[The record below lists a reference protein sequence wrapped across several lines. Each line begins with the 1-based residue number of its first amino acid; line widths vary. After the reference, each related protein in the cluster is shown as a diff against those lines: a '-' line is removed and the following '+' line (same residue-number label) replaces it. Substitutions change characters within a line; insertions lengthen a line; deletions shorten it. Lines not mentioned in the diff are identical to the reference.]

1 MEKAFLLVL
10 LVSAFGTPVSS
21 VEDGNS
27 RIVRDRPVKRTAGWP
42 QWLGPN
48 RDATSTEAGCGVL
61 LPAPQPLWKADVGIG
76 VSSVVVSQG
85 HALAVGH
92 IRGPANRGED
102 TVYCFDADTGKVIWK
117 YPYECLS
124 CKTQDVRFYGPR
136 STPTVDGDF
145 VYTLSLEG
153 HLFCFETNSGKII
166 WNKELP
172 RDYSG
177 RIPVYGYCC
186 SPLVYGK
193 LLILELNAE
202 QSSYV
207 ALDKSNGEVIWRF
220 AGGHVTCGSPALT
233 NIDGADCAVF
243 MGGGVVVGVNAA
255 TGEEMWR
262 HGTWGHAW
270 MGPVVSGDKIFV
282 ANASLPRGCGMIQ
295 IAQGKPTVLWEDKKK
310 FQTLHCNSVIWQG
323 HIYGFDNT
331 GTDYLGRDG
340 QRSSLK
346 CLQLDT
352 GEVKWVK
359 EKMGWGNLIVAPDR
373 IGGGNLIILREAG
386 DLIVARASAESY
398 QELSRNKIFD
408 GQSWTVPAFSK
419 GRVYCRNNSGQVV
432 CLQLFCPSTPQDV
445 PVAPLAHEPA
455 KSPATH
461 SAIFSNGRVYA
472 VSPDACIFVPS
483 IISTALAD
491 MLGDRGSSSGY
502 HGSNRNEQ
510 KPFGFGLTAT
520 RSLTTCNRF

>member
-1 MEKAFLLVL
+1 
-10 LVSAFGTPVSS
+10 
-21 VEDGNS
+21 
-27 RIVRDRPVKRTAGWP
+27 
-42 QWLGPN
+42 
-48 RDATSTEAGCGVL
+48 
-61 LPAPQPLWKADVGIG
+61 
-76 VSSVVVSQG
+76 
-85 HALAVGH
+85 
-92 IRGPANRGED
+92 
-102 TVYCFDADTGKVIWK
+102 
-117 YPYECLS
+117 
-124 CKTQDVRFYGPR
+124 
-136 STPTVDGDF
+136 
-145 VYTLSLEG
+145 
-153 HLFCFETNSGKII
+153 
-166 WNKELP
+166 
-172 RDYSG
+172 
-177 RIPVYGYCC
+177 
-186 SPLVYGK
+186 
-193 LLILELNAE
+193 
-202 QSSYV
+202 
-207 ALDKSNGEVIWRF
+207 
-220 AGGHVTCGSPALT
+220 
-233 NIDGADCAVF
+233 

-295 IAQGKPTVLWEDKKK
+295 IAQGKPTVLWEDKRK

-386 DLIVARASAESY
+386 DLIVARVSAESY

-461 SAIFSNGRVYA
+461 SAIFANGRVYA

-483 IISTALAD
+483 TISTASAD